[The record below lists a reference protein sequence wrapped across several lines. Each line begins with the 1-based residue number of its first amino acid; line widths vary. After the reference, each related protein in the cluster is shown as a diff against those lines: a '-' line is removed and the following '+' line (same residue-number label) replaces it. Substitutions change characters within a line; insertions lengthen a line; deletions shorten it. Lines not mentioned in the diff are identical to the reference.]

1 MKKKS
6 AKESDIIMQPVLMPA
21 MPGMIGMEGLAP
33 NVMWV
38 PVKKTSIKKLA
49 SKKLLPKKQLLKNL
63 LLQKQLLKMF
73 PGKAKN
79 KNPCYL

>member
-6 AKESDIIMQPVLMPA
+6 AKKSDIIMQPVLMPA

-38 PVKKTSIKKLA
+38 PVKKSSIKKVT
-49 SKKLLPKKQLLKNL
+49 SKKPAAKKATSKKPASPKTTTKNVS
-63 LLQKQLLKMF
+63 
-73 PGKAKN
+73 GKSK
-79 KNPCYL
+79 K

>member
-6 AKESDIIMQPVLMPA
+6 AKKSDIIMQPVLMPA

-49 SKKLLPKKQLLKNL
+49 SKKAPAKKVISKKPASPKTTRKNVS
-63 LLQKQLLKMF
+63 
-73 PGKAKN
+73 GKSK
-79 KNPCYL
+79 K

>member
-6 AKESDIIMQPVLMPA
+6 AKKSDIIMQPVLMPA

-38 PVKKTSIKKLA
+38 PVKKTSIKKSV
-49 SKKLLPKKQLLKNL
+49 SKKPAAKK
-63 LLQKQLLKMF
+63 
-73 PGKAKN
+73 ATSKN
-79 KNPCYL
+79 KKPSPKATSQNVSRSKK